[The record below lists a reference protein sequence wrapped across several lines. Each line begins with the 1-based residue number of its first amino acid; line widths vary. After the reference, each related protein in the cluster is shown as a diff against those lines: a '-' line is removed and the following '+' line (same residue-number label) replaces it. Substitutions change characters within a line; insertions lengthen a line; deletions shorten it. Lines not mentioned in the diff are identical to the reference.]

1 MAAKEGLANGAR
13 KGAKEHAVGGL
24 KDQPHAHNYPGRKV
38 PGAEKVRNA
47 QHNQAAL
54 NSGRGNSLGESANGS
69 HKGLRK

>member
-1 MAAKEGLANGAR
+1 MAAKEGLNNGPR
-13 KGAKEHAVGGL
+13 MGAKERAVG
-24 KDQPHAHNYPGRKV
+24 KSVDQKHARNYPGRSI
-38 PGAEKVRNA
+38 PGAEKVRDA